1 MYRRYSP
8 RPVSHPQKQGKP
20 PIGEMATPAHNN
32 SVSPKTRAKHSSFTS
47 TPVSNEKKVSLNK
60 NSLLSFIPTSLYNPE
75 TKKVLGKFSAEDLLL
90 VAMIL
95 VLLDSDCSDDSMLV
109 LALIYIL
116 LSDYIDLP
124 I

>member
-8 RPVSHPQKQGKP
+8 RPCTPSPKQCKP
-20 PIGEMATPAHNN
+20 PVGESLD
-32 SVSPKTRAKHSSFTS
+32 SVHSSPAS
-47 TPVSNEKKVSLNK
+47 HKNCNEHKSPPTNKVRFDKS
-60 NSLLSFIPTSLYNPE
+60 SLLGFVPSSLYNPE

-90 VAMIL
+90 GAMIL
-95 VLLDSDCSDDSMLV
+95 VLLDSDCNDDSLLV

-124 I
+124 F